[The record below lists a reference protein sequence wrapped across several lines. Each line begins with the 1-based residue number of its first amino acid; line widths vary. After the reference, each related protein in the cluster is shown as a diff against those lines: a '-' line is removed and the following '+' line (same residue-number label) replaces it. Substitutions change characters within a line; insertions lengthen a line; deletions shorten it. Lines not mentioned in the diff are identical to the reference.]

1 MRSIIRLLRL
11 PPSGISQVAI
21 YPLFLKPEAMTTHS
35 TGTLPENENIPVEA
49 NSENSDCKEVSTAS
63 VKAKSEVTPK
73 DFIKA
78 TAVTER
84 IDNLKSYFNENNPLI
99 VSDVLDEN
107 GNQYVNL
114 VQKGGGVW
122 GIALVGY
129 TYVLEQMGI
138 RFLRLAGT
146 SAGAINTAM
155 LAIVGEK
162 EEPKSEKVIGELCAL
177 ELFNLVD
184 GDPAA
189 KWVIQ
194 KIILWDKRKS
204 KKQPDKGSSEPE
216 KSSDLPGDKNNSKKQ
231 RDKGLAERL
240 KIPVLIFTLLP
251 LVLIV
256 MDFVL
261 LIFAKQKFIP
271 YGIPAIAFSVSGLVT
286 GIWGVILIYLRY
298 LFNKLSSAG
307 YGINPGDF
315 FYDWL
320 KCRFEKYKVY
330 TVEDL
335 EAKMNKGIQ
344 GVRLREGVT
353 KDTKGL
359 EGSITVIAS
368 ELSTGNKIQFPE
380 MYDLFRTKGAKDQL
394 HPAGFV
400 RASMAIP
407 LFFESFY
414 IPIPPN
420 PETEQAWLK
429 RFDAKPPKTARLV
442 DGGLLSNFPV
452 NLFFNPEL
460 DSPRLPTFGIDL
472 YDELD
477 RPTQKDDPARWE
489 IHTYA
494 GKMLG
499 TLRGYYDKDF
509 LLKYKAYKRGIGE
522 VNMTDHDWL
531 NFFMDKTEKVE
542 MFVKG
547 VKAADKFLREF
558 DWAAYKKDQEEM
570 RSQFKKAQP

>member
-1 MRSIIRLLRL
+1 
-11 PPSGISQVAI
+11 
-21 YPLFLKPEAMTTHS
+21 MTTHS
-35 TGTLPENENIPVEA
+35 TGTLPENENTPLEA
-49 NSENSDCKEVSTAS
+49 NSENSDCKEKEGLS
-63 VKAKSEVTPK
+63 AKNEPVLKPEKFLNHS
-73 DFIKA
+73 D
-78 TAVTER
+78 VTEC
-84 IDNLKSYFNENNPLI
+84 IAKLKNHFNENNPLI
-99 VSDVLDEN
+99 VSDVLDEY

-162 EEPKSEKVIGELCAL
+162 EEAKSEKVIEELCAL
-177 ELFNLVD
+177 DLFNIVD
-184 GDPAA
+184 GAPAA
-189 KWVIQ
+189 QWAIK
-194 KIILWDKRKS
+194 KIIIGKNKKKS
-204 KKQPDKGSSEPE
+204 DNESSEPE
-216 KSSDLPGDKNNSKKQ
+216 KPSDSPDDKNKTKP
-231 RDKGLAERL
+231 RKGLVARL
-240 KIPVLIFTLLP
+240 IIPLLLFALLP
-251 LVLIV
+251 LILIV
-256 MDFVL
+256 TDIVL
-261 LIFAKQKFIP
+261 LVLAQKQFISSVV
-271 YGIPAIAFSVSGLVT
+271 PAVAFTVSGFVA
-286 GIWGVILIYLRY
+286 GIWGVIFIYLRY

-320 KCRFEKYKVY
+320 KCRFDAYKVG
-330 TVEDL
+330 TVELL

-344 GVRLREGVT
+344 GVRLREGIT
-353 KDTKGL
+353 QDTKGL

-380 MYDLFRTKGAKDQL
+380 MYDLFRTKGSQEKPL

-442 DGGLLSNFPV
+442 DGGLLSNFPI

-477 RPTQKDDPARWE
+477 RPTQEDDPDRWG
-489 IHTYA
+489 IFTYA

-499 TLRGYYDKDF
+499 TLKGYYDKDF

-531 NFFMDKTEKVE
+531 NFFMEKTEKVD
-542 MFVKG
+542 MFIKG

-558 DWAAYKKDQEEM
+558 DWAAYKKEQEEM
-570 RSQFKKAQP
+570 RSQFKKTQP

>member
-1 MRSIIRLLRL
+1 
-11 PPSGISQVAI
+11 
-21 YPLFLKPEAMTTHS
+21 MTTHS

-49 NSENSDCKEVSTAS
+49 HSENSDCKKVSTAS
-63 VKAKSEVTPK
+63 VKAESEVTPK
-73 DFIKA
+73 DFIKD
-78 TAVTER
+78 TAVTEY
-84 IDNLKSYFNENNPLI
+84 IKNLKSHFNENNPLI
-99 VSDVLDEN
+99 VSDVLDEY

-162 EEPKSEKVIGELCAL
+162 EEAKSEKVIEELCAL
-177 ELFNLVD
+177 ELFNIVD
-184 GDPAA
+184 GAPAA
-189 KWVIQ
+189 QWAIK
-194 KIILWDKRKS
+194 KIIIS
-204 KKQPDKGSSEPE
+204 KTAKDSSEPE
-216 KSSDLPGDKNNSKKQ
+216 KPSDSPGDENKSKTKP
-231 RDKGLAERL
+231 RKGLVARL
-240 KIPVLIFTLLP
+240 IIPLLLFALLP
-251 LVLIV
+251 LILIV
-256 MDFVL
+256 TDVVL
-261 LIFAKQKFIP
+261 LVLAQKQFISSVV
-271 YGIPAIAFSVSGLVT
+271 PAVAFTVSGFVV
-286 GIWGVILIYLRY
+286 GIGGVIVTYLLY
-298 LFNKLSSAG
+298 LFNKLRSAG
-307 YGINPGDF
+307 YGVNPGDF

-320 KCRFEKYKVY
+320 KCRFDAYKVY

-335 EAKMNKGIQ
+335 EAKMNKGIK

-380 MYDLFRTKGAKDQL
+380 MYDLFRTKDSQEKPL

-442 DGGLLSNFPV
+442 DGGLLSNFPI

-477 RPTQKDDPARWE
+477 RPTEEDDPARWG

-499 TLRGYYDKDF
+499 TLKGYYDKDF

-522 VNMTDHDWL
+522 VNMTGYDWL
-531 NFFMDKTEKVE
+531 NFFMGKEEKVE

-558 DWAAYKKDQEEM
+558 DWAAYKKEQEEM
-570 RSQFKKAQP
+570 RSQFKKLNHD

>member
-1 MRSIIRLLRL
+1 
-11 PPSGISQVAI
+11 
-21 YPLFLKPEAMTTHS
+21 MTTHS

-49 NSENSDCKEVSTAS
+49 HSENSDCKEVSTAS
-63 VKAKSEVTPK
+63 VKAESELTPK
-73 DFIKA
+73 DYFIKD
-78 TAVTER
+78 TAVTEC
-84 IDNLKSYFNENNPLI
+84 IANLKSHFNENNPLI
-99 VSDVLDEN
+99 VSDVLDEK

-162 EEPKSEKVIGELCAL
+162 EEAKSEKVIEELCAL
-177 ELFNLVD
+177 ELFNIVD
-184 GDPAA
+184 GAPAA
-189 KWVIQ
+189 QWAIK
-194 KIILWDKRKS
+194 KIIIS
-204 KKQPDKGSSEPE
+204 KTAKDSSEPE
-216 KSSDLPGDKNNSKKQ
+216 KPIDPPGDENKSKKKP
-231 RDKGLAERL
+231 RKGLVARL
-240 KIPVLIFTLLP
+240 IIPLLLFALLP
-251 LVLIV
+251 LILIV
-256 MDFVL
+256 TDVVL
-261 LIFAKQKFIP
+261 LVLAQQQFISTVV
-271 YGIPAIAFSVSGLVT
+271 PAVAFTVSGFVA
-286 GIWGVILIYLRY
+286 GIGGVIVTYLLY
-298 LFNKLSSAG
+298 LFNKLRSAG
-307 YGINPGDF
+307 YGVNPGDF

-320 KCRFEKYKVY
+320 KCRFDAYKVY

-335 EAKMNKGIQ
+335 EAKMNKGIK

-380 MYDLFRTKGAKDQL
+380 MYDLFRTKDSQEKPL

-442 DGGLLSNFPV
+442 DGGLLSNFPI

-477 RPTQKDDPARWE
+477 RPTEEDDPARWG

-499 TLRGYYDKDF
+499 TLKGYYDKDF

-522 VNMTDHDWL
+522 VNMTGYDWL
-531 NFFMDKTEKVE
+531 NFFMGKEEKVE

-558 DWAAYKKDQEEM
+558 DWAAYKKEQEEM
-570 RSQFKKAQP
+570 RSQFKKLNHD